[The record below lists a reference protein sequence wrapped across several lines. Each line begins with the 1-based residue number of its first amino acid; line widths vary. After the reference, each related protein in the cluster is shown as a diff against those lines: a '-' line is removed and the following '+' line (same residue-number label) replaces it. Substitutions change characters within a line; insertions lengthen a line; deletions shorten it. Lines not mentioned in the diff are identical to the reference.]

1 MPHDHI
7 AEPDEDEDEDFH
19 DGDDEEEE
27 PLLGHASIMV
37 EADGAKIEV
46 SAYDA
51 EICGDLLKLAL
62 GAVAKLRR
70 QIQ

>member
-19 DGDDEEEE
+19 DGDDDDEV
-27 PLLGHASIMV
+27 LLGHASIMV

-46 SAYDA
+46 SSYDA
-51 EICGDLLKLAL
+51 ETCGDLLKLAL